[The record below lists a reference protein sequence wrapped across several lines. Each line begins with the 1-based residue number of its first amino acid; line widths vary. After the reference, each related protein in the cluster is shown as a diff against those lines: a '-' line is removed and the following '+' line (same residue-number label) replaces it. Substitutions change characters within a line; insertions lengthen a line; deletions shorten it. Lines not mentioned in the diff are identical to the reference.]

1 MKTTNQLAR
10 ARAPGGAE
18 LVLYERDGTYTI
30 RANGLELMSSRAHGS
45 EEHMAELAVAAG
57 ACRVLV
63 GGLGLGYTARAVLDR
78 VGPDAAVIVA
88 EVVPAVVA
96 WNRVHL
102 GHLAGRP
109 LDDPRVTVVEDDV
122 GRVLRAAR
130 ERFDAILL
138 DIDNGPRAL
147 TRPGNQ
153 GLYAETGLRT
163 CKAALA
169 RGGALAV
176 WSAGRDEPFLR
187 RLRKVG
193 FAAESHDVPARGAAG
208 GPKHTIFVGRV

>member
-1 MKTTNQLAR
+1 RTSSSTPWRAASTTTTSTTSSSRPTSTPRTATTSTWTSPTDPGCSTSPRNRVWISSDMKTTNQLAR

-18 LVLYERDGTYTI
+18 LVLYERDGTSTS

-109 LDDPRVTVVEDDV
+109 LDDP
-122 GRVLRAAR
+122 
-130 ERFDAILL
+130 
-138 DIDNGPRAL
+138 
-147 TRPGNQ
+147 
-153 GLYAETGLRT
+153 
-163 CKAALA
+163 
-169 RGGALAV
+169 
-176 WSAGRDEPFLR
+176 
-187 RLRKVG
+187 
-193 FAAESHDVPARGAAG
+193 
-208 GPKHTIFVGRV
+208 